1 MIQHIKIEV
10 TIDFDCENKIN
21 LGGKIDLQENIR
33 EALRDYADDYGLCP
47 EQMNGDTKEIE
58 VYVE

>member
-1 MIQHIKIEV
+1 MIQHIKIEL
-10 TIDFDCENKIN
+10 TIDFDCENEID
-21 LGGKIDLQENIR
+21 LDGKIDLEANIR

-47 EQMNGDTKEIE
+47 PQMNGDTREIE